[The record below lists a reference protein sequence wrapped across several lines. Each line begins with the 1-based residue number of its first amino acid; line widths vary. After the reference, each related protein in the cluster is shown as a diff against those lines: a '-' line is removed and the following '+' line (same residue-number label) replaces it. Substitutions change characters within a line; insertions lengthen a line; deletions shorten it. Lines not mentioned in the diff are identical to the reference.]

1 VNALYL
7 LLLALQPSLHLLTSN
22 KAQLLQHSEQNS
34 FLAYTS
40 GSTFQSAEYYIIH
53 STSTNLHQN
62 NKTTNNMLRRAP
74 TAITL
79 TTEDVIVY
87 EDNRA
92 REALL
97 EEQAAIEAAQAKAQS
112 QVRHAT
118 PQKNQ
123 NLRDPNDEL
132 RPLPP
137 DRTRAPQKSR
147 EERLGLGGGSSSRG

>member
-1 VNALYL
+1 MPYIYYL
-7 LLLALQPSLHLLTSN
+7 PYSLHYTSLLSN
-22 KAQLLQHSEQNS
+22 RAELLQHSEQNS

-40 GSTFQSAEYYIIH
+40 GSNFQSAEYYIVH

-62 NKTTNNMLRRAP
+62 NKTTNNMLRRPP

-97 EEQAAIEAAQAKAQS
+97 EEQAALEAAQAKAQS
-112 QVRHAT
+112 QARQAT

-147 EERLGLGGGSSSRG
+147 EERLGLGGSSSRG

>member
-1 VNALYL
+1 
-7 LLLALQPSLHLLTSN
+7 
-22 KAQLLQHSEQNS
+22 
-34 FLAYTS
+34 
-40 GSTFQSAEYYIIH
+40 
-53 STSTNLHQN
+53 
-62 NKTTNNMLRRAP
+62 MLRRPP
-74 TAITL
+74 TAIAL

-97 EEQAAIEAAQAKAQS
+97 EEQAALEAAQATAQAKARQS
-112 QVRHAT
+112 T

-147 EERLGLGGGSSSRG
+147 EERLGLGGGTSSRG